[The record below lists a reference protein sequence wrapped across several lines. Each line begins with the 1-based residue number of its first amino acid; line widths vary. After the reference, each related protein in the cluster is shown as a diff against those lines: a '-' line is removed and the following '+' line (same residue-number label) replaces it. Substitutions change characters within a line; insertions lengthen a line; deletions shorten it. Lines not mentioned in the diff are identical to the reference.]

1 MLSIIVAKAKN
12 NIIGK
17 DNSMLWKLPDDLK
30 RFKEKT
36 TGHTIIMGRKTFESL
51 GGILPNRIHIILSR
65 NPDFNIDSDYVKV
78 VHSLLELQPYMDD
91 EEEHFV
97 IGGAII
103 YNLLIPYCKKMYVT
117 QLDKDFEGDALFPK
131 INENEWKEVAIE
143 QGPSDGINDFKYE
156 YIIIKRKIK
165 EVYKTYVRK

>member
-17 DNSMLWKLPDDLK
+17 DNAMLWKLPDDLK

-36 TGHTIIMGRKTFESL
+36 TGHIIIMGRKTFESL
-51 GGILPNRIHIILSR
+51 GGILPNRMHIILSR

-103 YNLLIPYCKKMYVT
+103 YNL
-117 QLDKDFEGDALFPK
+117 
-131 INENEWKEVAIE
+131 
-143 QGPSDGINDFKYE
+143 
-156 YIIIKRKIK
+156 
-165 EVYKTYVRK
+165 

>member
-17 DNSMLWKLPDDLK
+17 DNKMLWKLPDDLK
-30 RFKEKT
+30 RFKERT

-51 GGILPNRIHIILSR
+51 GGILPDRMHIILSR

-78 VHSLLELQPYMDD
+78 VHSLLELQDYMED

-103 YNLLIPYCKKMYVT
+103 YNLLMPYCKKMYVT
-117 QLDKDFEGDALFPK
+117 QLDKDFEGDAIFPK
-131 INENEWKEVAIE
+131 INENTWEEISREVEIGRAH
-143 QGPSDGINDFKYE
+143 
-156 YIIIKRKIK
+156 
-165 EVYKTYVRK
+165 V

>member
-30 RFKEKT
+30 KFKEKT
-36 TGHTIIMGRKTFESL
+36 EGHIIIMGRKTFESL
-51 GGILPNRIHIILSR
+51 GGILPDRKHIILSR
-65 NPDFNIDSDYVKV
+65 NPDFNIDSDCVKV
-78 VHSLLELQPYMDD
+78 VHSLLELQEYMDD

-103 YNLLIPYCKKMYVT
+103 YNLLMPYCKKMYVT
-117 QLDKDFEGDALFPK
+117 QLDKNFEGDTVFPK
-131 INENEWKEVAIE
+131 INEEDWEEVDRE
-143 QGPSDGINDFKYE
+143 KGPEDGINDFGYE
-156 YIIIKRKIK
+156 YITYIKK
-165 EVYKTYVRK
+165 

>member
-17 DNSMLWKLPDDLK
+17 DNSMLWKLPEDLK

-51 GGILPNRIHIILSR
+51 GGILPNRMHIILSR

-91 EEEHFV
+91 EE
-97 IGGAII
+97 
-103 YNLLIPYCKKMYVT
+103 
-117 QLDKDFEGDALFPK
+117 
-131 INENEWKEVAIE
+131 
-143 QGPSDGINDFKYE
+143 
-156 YIIIKRKIK
+156 
-165 EVYKTYVRK
+165 

>member
-17 DNSMLWKLPDDLK
+17 DNSMLWKLPDNLK

-36 TGHTIIMGRKTFESL
+36 MGKTIIMGRKTFESL
-51 GGILPNRIHIILSR
+51 GGILPDRMHIILSR
-65 NPDFNIDSDYVKV
+65 NPDFNIDSDCVKV
-78 VHSLLELQPYMDD
+78 VHSLLELQQYMDA

-103 YNLLIPYCKKMYVT
+103 YNLLMPYCKKMYVT
-117 QLDKDFEGDALFPK
+117 QLDKEFEGDTIFPK
-131 INENEWKEVAIE
+131 INEEEWKEVSRE
-143 QGPSDGINDFKYE
+143 KGPDDGINNFNYE
-156 YIIIKRKIK
+156 YITYERK
-165 EVYKTYVRK
+165 

>member
-17 DNSMLWKLPDDLK
+17 DNTMLWKLPDDLK

-51 GGILPNRIHIILSR
+51 GGILPNRMHIILSR

-78 VHSLLELQPYMDD
+78 VHSLLELQPYMAKKCILHNWIRILK
-91 EEEHFV
+91 EMHYFQKLMKMTGKRFQENKVQMMELM
-97 IGGAII
+97 ILSMSI
-103 YNLLIPYCKKMYVT
+103 LLM
-117 QLDKDFEGDALFPK
+117 
-131 INENEWKEVAIE
+131 
-143 QGPSDGINDFKYE
+143 
-156 YIIIKRKIK
+156 
-165 EVYKTYVRK
+165 